1 MRALEDF
8 GNVLILKNEAYLKL
22 ENIDIS
28 YSLIVFSIII

>member
-8 GNVLILKNEAYLKL
+8 GNVLILKNEAYRKV